1 MDGVD
6 GGTKRWGILCV
17 MGAAAKALAGLE
29 ILAALLI
36 GGCTSAVPGHAWF
49 GMDAGVGTD
58 GTGGT
63 DADADSDI
71 DTDVDGDSDSDTDSD
86 SEPDT
91 TTDTESATESCTDVG
106 SETELDAG
114 DTEVFP
120 VWRFAA
126 FGDSRG
132 TYAEGG
138 GHDEEILDAIAT
150 AALADGVDLIIF
162 PGDLVLGSSV
172 PETLEAE
179 LLAWRDTMEILYAA
193 GVGVYPVRGNHDDG
207 AFEPW
212 DNVFSGP
219 YAISDAGPDGEV
231 NKTYAVEH
239 ENALF
244 LGFDLY
250 VTPHRVN
257 QAWLDE
263 RLAATSAE
271 HIFAFG
277 HEPAYAA
284 YHPDC
289 LDDYPAER
297 DAFIH
302 SLIAAGGRTY
312 FAGHDHFY
320 AHAAI
325 QESDAGPEFYQLII
339 ATAGAP
345 AYVFDHDYGGDNG
358 DASVTDVFSDTPNGY
373 LLVEVEGPHA
383 TFTWKKMVSPTE
395 FEAVETWG
403 YTAGE

>member
-1 MDGVD
+1 
-6 GGTKRWGILCV
+6 
-17 MGAAAKALAGLE
+17 
-29 ILAALLI
+29 
-36 GGCTSAVPGHAWF
+36 
-49 GMDAGVGTD
+49 MDAGTD
-58 GTGGT
+58 TGDTGGSDT
-63 DADADSDI
+63 DTDTDVDSDTDTDADTDMDADADSDS
-71 DTDVDGDSDSDTDSD
+71 DSDSDTGSSTDTN
-86 SEPDT
+86 SEMDGG
-91 TTDTESATESCTDVG
+91 DTESW
-106 SETELDAG
+106 
-114 DTEVFP
+114 P

-138 GHDEEILDAIAT
+138 GHNEEILGAIAT

-172 PETLEAE
+172 PETLEDE

-212 DNVFSGP
+212 DTVFSGP
-219 YAISDAGPDGEV
+219 YAISDAGPEGEE
-231 NKTYAVEH
+231 NKTFAIEH

-250 VTPHRVN
+250 FTPHRVN

-263 RLAATSAE
+263 QLAATSAE

-297 DAFIH
+297 NAFIH

-320 AHAAI
+320 ARAAVH
-325 QESDAGPEFYQLII
+325 ESDAGPELYQIII

-345 AYVFDHDYGGDNG
+345 PYVFDHEYGGDNG
-358 DASVTDVFSDTPNGY
+358 DASVTDLFSDTPYGY
-373 LLVEVEGPHA
+373 LLVEIEGPHA

-395 FEAVETWG
+395 FEAVEAWD